1 MEIYSKMDL
10 DKKDLTILEHLKK
23 NSKYTTQ
30 ELSKLTSIPIT
41 TVHNRIKKLET
52 NGVIKNYSLSI
63 NYNKLDKFINSILLI
78 RVNSIGDQEEICA
91 RLTKLEQVHGA
102 YIVTGDDDII
112 LHVRVE
118 NVEDLHNFIMEEV
131 RGIKG
136 VQNTKTLIILKEY

>member
-30 ELSKLTSIPIT
+30 EISKLTSIPIT

-52 NGVIKNYSLSI
+52 NGVIRNYSLSI

-91 RLTKLEQVHGA
+91 RLTKLEQVYGA

-112 LHVRVE
+112 LHVRVQ
-118 NVEDLHNFIMEEV
+118 NVEDLHNLIMDEV